1 MGRACIRWL
10 RQFVGAVLLL
20 AFFVCAAEVALRVRE
35 VTQGGRDD
43 GLDQKLAGIV
53 SPSATIYASLRPFA
67 EVRTR
72 SSETQQPVTFR
83 LNSYGCR
90 GPEPVVP
97 KPADTVR
104 ILCLGG
110 DQLFGATTPEEL
122 HFCSLLQQYLQG
134 RSAQT
139 IEILNGAVAGGSPCT
154 QYLRL
159 KHELAA
165 LQPDYVLLEID
176 PVFLARGA
184 ALQRWMRSDVRGQ
197 PLTCCHPALMG
208 KSVGPAGRRWREEFR
223 VLDRLACLAGARLL
237 GAETAGTDGAGGA
250 DEAGS
255 LDVLPHLA
263 ALVQQWGGRVVVW
276 STPDLQQAP
285 DMDAARLAQRVG
297 PAVQESGIPWCDVT
311 VLYREPALVR
321 QWSLPAG
328 TGWTGQG
335 HQQLAE
341 AVASFLLARV
351 PGSWNGVYDRQTPVQ
366 PAVHQRS
373 IP

>member
-10 RQFVGAVLLL
+10 RQFTGALLLL
-20 AFFVCAAEVALRVRE
+20 AFLVCAAEVGLRVRE
-35 VTQGGRDD
+35 VTQDRHDN
-43 GLDQKLAGIV
+43 GLERQLAGVV
-53 SPSATIYASLRPFA
+53 SPSTTVYASLRPFA

-72 SSETQQPVTFR
+72 SSETRHAVSFR

-122 HFCSLLQQYLQG
+122 HFCRHLQQHLQE
-134 RSAQT
+134 RSSPT
-139 IEILNGAVAGGSPCT
+139 LEILNGAVPGGSPCT

-176 PVFLARGA
+176 PVFLARSS
-184 ALQRWMRSDVRGQ
+184 ALQRWVRSDARGQ
-197 PLTCCHPALMG
+197 PLTCCHPTLLG
-208 KSVGPAGRRWREEFR
+208 TSVGPSSRRWREEFR
-223 VLDRLACLAGARLL
+223 VLDRLACLTGSRLL
-237 GAETAGTDGAGGA
+237 GAETAGAA
-250 DEAGS
+250 DSNQSRETGS
-255 LDVLPHLA
+255 LEVLPHLA
-263 ALVQQWGGRVVVW
+263 ALVQQWGGRLVVW
-276 STPDLQQAP
+276 STPELLRAP
-285 DMDAARLAQRVG
+285 DVDSARLAQLVG
-297 PAVQESGIPWCDVT
+297 PVVLAAGVPWCDVT
-311 VLYREPALVR
+311 VLHREPATIR
-321 QWSLPAG
+321 QWSLPAEN
-328 TGWTGQG
+328 GWTEQG

-341 AVASFLLARV
+341 AVASFLMARV

-366 PAVHQRS
+366 PVVHQRS